1 MNVRIV
7 LKLFYVFVFRYIAMI
22 TKQKAFNRSLVD
34 ENTQV
39 IFMDEAHVGLL
50 EPDDWKILTQG
61 GLTAHDRKYKKSNPA
76 VIRCPM
82 FITCQAEMNFGVEHN
97 AAMDARLR
105 KFYFKSLSSPPLAG
119 VQEALRENAMD
130 CIVWACSVASTP
142 EDELP
147 APIPGS
153 VARPDDFNEEEKNRI
168 MTMNL
173 EDSESE
179 QELNEEEQLMA
190 EEDCIE
196 EEDDESDSPPSGWE
210 KSIEKIS
217 ELQDRQPCHSLK
229 KRQLGL
235 IASAVKRATK
245 KIENEAQ
252 LARERILDETRQH
265 WISIGMIRQEDA
277 HLLETVEGPYHPT
290 IERSREDYFA
300 KKKEEEQEMLE
311 EKAAKYY
318 ENEWVWEKEK
328 ELRQLQEQE
337 EAAME
342 EEVKRALQYMIGIT
356 SEALKLHF
364 KREDLPG
371 LGKLVIAERK
381 KRAIDMKWLSTQ
393 QAQRVKSV
401 WAPLPFPCDGYES
414 EEEEMFIT
422 QSSQA
427 STSRAPSQNIHR
439 RNSKKR
445 PVHSSSQVS
454 KRERITHF
462 FKPTQE

>member
-1 MNVRIV
+1 MV
-7 LKLFYVFVFRYIAMI
+7 
-22 TKQKAFNRSLVD
+22 TKQKAFNKSLVD

-61 GLTAHDRKYKKSNPA
+61 GLTAHDRKYKKSTPA

-82 FITCQAEMNFGVEHN
+82 FITCQTEMDFGVEHN

-105 KFYFKSLSSPPLAG
+105 KFHFKSLSSPPLAG

-147 APIPGS
+147 APTPGS
-153 VARPDDFNEEEKNRI
+153 VARPGDFNEEEKNRI

-173 EDSESE
+173 DDSESDK
-179 QELNEEEQLMA
+179 ELSEEEQLMA
-190 EEDCIE
+190 EEDRME
-196 EEDDESDSPPSGWE
+196 EEEDESDSQPSGWE
-210 KSIEKIS
+210 RNIEKIS

-235 IASAVKRATK
+235 IASGVKRATK
-245 KIENEAQ
+245 EIENEAERT
-252 LARERILDETRQH
+252 RERILDETRQR

-300 KKKEEEQEMLE
+300 KKKEEEQEMLAK
-311 EKAAKYY
+311 KAAQYY
-318 ENEWVWEKEK
+318 ENLWVWEKEK

-337 EAAME
+337 EAE
-342 EEVKRALQYMIGIT
+342 KEDEVKRALQYMIGVT
-356 SEALKLHF
+356 SEALKLNF
-364 KREDLPG
+364 KREDAPG
-371 LGKLVIAERK
+371 LAKLVLAERK
-381 KRAIDMKWLSTQ
+381 SRAIDMKWLSTQ
-393 QAQRVKSV
+393 QAQRVTSV
-401 WAPLPFPCDGYES
+401 WAPLPFPCDGNDS
-414 EEEEMFIT
+414 DEEDMFIT

-427 STSRAPSQNIHR
+427 STSRPPSQDIHR

-445 PVHSSSQVS
+445 PARPSSQVS
-454 KRERITHF
+454 KRGQITHF
-462 FKPTQE
+462 FQPTQE